1 MMNNLLPL
9 SRQIRGFAKSL
20 AAEFPDTFS
29 LDTGNQIEVGS
40 ELTPVLRNGQTV
52 LNLNFS
58 VLDRFSER
66 TGTNATIFVK
76 RGKDFVRVSTSVKK
90 ENGERAIGTL
100 LDHSHAG
107 YQSLM
112 AGQPYVGY
120 AQLFGKQYMTQY
132 DPIFDPRGN
141 VIAVLYVGIN
151 VSERFSFGI
160 SAKVSMAAFALLG
173 GIFAVYLW
181 ALGAALSGLTSG
193 PVALR
198 PDAMAQ
204 AITGLQARY
213 AIYALLAVLT
223 AVGLLYLL
231 LQKMMA
237 QPLREAMHAAQQLA
251 SGDLTTQVHVGRR
264 DEIGYLMQ
272 AINGVG
278 VGLAGVV
285 GTVRRGTDQINIASS
300 EIAIGNQD
308 LSARTESQAGALGQ
322 TAASMGKF
330 TTTVRRNAESA
341 RQASQLVSSAS
352 DNAVKG
358 GEVVG
363 QVVLTMGSIKESSR
377 KIVDI
382 IGVIDGIAFQTNI
395 LALNASV
402 EAARAGEQGRGFAV
416 VATEVRNLA
425 QRSAAAAKE
434 IKALIADSVNKVDN
448 GSRLVD
454 QAGDTM
460 QQIVASVRN
469 VTGIM
474 SEIAVASTEQSNDIE
489 EVNRAIG
496 DMDEM
501 TQQTAALVEQA
512 AAAAES
518 LHDQAEQLSKT
529 VSIFKLAQE
538 SAVGTSGMGGTSRTT
553 GMIGTTTTRRM
564 LTTATARR

>member
-9 SRQIRGFAKSL
+9 SRQIRSLAKDL
-20 AAEFPDTFS
+20 AAELSDAFS
-29 LDTGNQIEVGS
+29 LDTNNQIEVGS
-40 ELTPVLRNGQTV
+40 EVTPVLRNGRTV

-58 VLDRFSER
+58 IPDQFSAR
-66 TGTNATIFVK
+66 TGASATIFIK
-76 RGKDFVRVSTSVKK
+76 HGDEFVRISTSVKK
-90 ENGERAIGTL
+90 ENGDRAVGTL
-100 LDHSHAG
+100 LDRSHAG
-107 YQSLM
+107 YQALL
-112 AGQPYVGY
+112 AGQSYIGY

-132 DPIFDPRGN
+132 DPILDLRGN

-151 VSERFSFGI
+151 VSERFTLGI
-160 SAKVSMAAFALLG
+160 SAKVSLAAFGVLG
-173 GIFAVYLW
+173 VIFALYVW
-181 ALGAALSGLTSG
+181 ALGAALTGLASAPT
-193 PVALR
+193 ALR
-198 PDAMAQ
+198 PDAMMQ
-204 AITGLQARY
+204 AIAQLQARY
-213 AIYALLAVLT
+213 AGVALFAVLV

-237 QPLREAMHAAQQLA
+237 QPLREAMSAAQQLA

-285 GTVRRGTDQINIASS
+285 GSVRKGTDQINIASG

-341 RQASQLVSSAS
+341 RQASLLVSSAS
-352 DNAVKG
+352 DHAVKG

-363 QVVLTMGSIKESSR
+363 QVVMTMHSIKESSR
-377 KIVDI
+377 KIADI

-425 QRSAAAAKE
+425 QRSATAAKE
-434 IKALIADSVNKVDN
+434 IKGLIADSVEKVDN
-448 GSRLVD
+448 GSRLAD
-454 QAGDTM
+454 QAGNTM
-460 QQIVASVRN
+460 QEIVASVRN

-474 SEIAVASTEQSNDIE
+474 SEIAVASTEQSNEIE

-496 DMDEM
+496 AMDEM

-518 LHDQAEQLSKT
+518 LHDQAEQLSKN
-529 VSIFKLAQE
+529 VSIFKLAQDNAS
-538 SAVGTSGMGGTSRTT
+538 SATHRIAIGMQQH
-553 GMIGTTTTRRM
+553 
-564 LTTATARR
+564 

>member
-1 MMNNLLPL
+1 MNNLLPL
-9 SRQIRGFAKSL
+9 GRQIRGFAKSL
-20 AAEFPDTFS
+20 ATEFSDTFT
-29 LDTGNQIEVGS
+29 LDTSHQIAVGNEV
-40 ELTPVLRNGQTV
+40 TPVLRNGQTV
-52 LNLNFS
+52 LNLNFATP
-58 VLDRFSER
+58 DRFLER
-66 TGTNATIFVK
+66 TGTSATIFVK
-76 RGKDFVRVSTSVKK
+76 RGDDFVRVSTSVKK
-90 ENGERAIGTL
+90 ENGERAVGTL

-107 YQSLM
+107 YRALL
-112 AGQPYVGY
+112 AGRPYVGY

-132 DPIFDPRGN
+132 DPIVDTQGN

-151 VSERFSFGI
+151 VSERFKLGI
-160 SAKVSMAAFALLG
+160 SAKVSLGALGVLGVIFAL
-173 GIFAVYLW
+173 YLW
-181 ALGAALSGLTSG
+181 ALGAAMTALASGATAPG
-193 PVALR
+193 R
-198 PDAMAQ
+198 EAMLQ
-204 AITGLQARY
+204 AIAQLHARY
-213 AIYALLAVLT
+213 AGFALIAVL
-223 AVGLLYLL
+223 AAAGLLYLL

-237 QPLREAMHAAQQLA
+237 QPLREAMGAAQQLA
-251 SGDLTTQVHVGRR
+251 SGDLTTQVHVGRS
-264 DEIGYLMQ
+264 DEIGQLMQ

-278 VGLAGVV
+278 LGLAGVV
-285 GTVRRGTDQINIASS
+285 SNVRKGTDQINIASS

-330 TTTVRRNAESA
+330 TATVKRNAESA
-341 RQASQLVSSAS
+341 QRASQMVGSAS
-352 DNAVKG
+352 DHALKG

-363 QVVLTMGSIKESSR
+363 KVVMTMGSIKESSR

-382 IGVIDGIAFQTNI
+382 IGVIDSIAFQTNI

-434 IKALIADSVNKVDN
+434 IKALIAASVETVDN

-454 QAGDTM
+454 QAGNTM
-460 QQIVASVRN
+460 QEIVASVRN

-474 SEIAVASTEQSNDIE
+474 AEIATASTEQSHDIE

-529 VSIFKLAQE
+529 VSIFKLAQGN
-538 SAVGTSGMGGTSRTT
+538 AGAMQ
-553 GMIGTTTTRRM
+553 
-564 LTTATARR
+564 ARR

>member
-1 MMNNLLPL
+1 MMNFLLPPG
-9 SRQIRGFAKSL
+9 RQIGAFAQSL
-20 AAEFPDTFS
+20 AAEFPDTFT
-29 LDTGNQIEVGS
+29 LDASHQIEVGN
-40 ELTPVLRNGQTV
+40 EVTPVLRNGQTV
-52 LNLNFS
+52 LNLNFATP
-58 VLDRFSER
+58 DRFLES
-66 TGTNATIFVK
+66 TGTSATIFVK
-76 RGKDFVRVSTSVKK
+76 RGNEFVRVSTSVKK
-90 ENGERAIGTL
+90 ENGERAVGTL
-100 LDHSHAG
+100 LDRSHAG
-107 YQSLM
+107 YRGLL
-112 AGQPYVGY
+112 AGQSYIGY

-132 DPIFDPRGN
+132 DPILDIQGN
-141 VIAVLYVGIN
+141 VIAVLYVGID
-151 VSERFSFGI
+151 VSERFKLGVS
-160 SAKVSMAAFALLG
+160 SKVSLAALGILGVIFAL
-173 GIFAVYLW
+173 YLR
-181 ALGAALSGLTSG
+181 ALGAAMAALAAPATPLSRDAMLQ
-193 PVALR
+193 
-198 PDAMAQ
+198 AMAQ
-204 AITGLQARY
+204 VQTRYGWYAVIAIL
-213 AIYALLAVLT
+213 V

-231 LQKMMA
+231 LQKILA
-237 QPLREAMHAAQQLA
+237 QPLREAMGAAQQLA
-251 SGDLTTQVHVGRR
+251 RGDLTTQVHVSRR
-264 DEIGYLMQ
+264 DEIGELMQ

-285 GTVRRGTDQINIASS
+285 GSVRKGTDQINIASS

-330 TTTVRRNAESA
+330 TATVKRNAEHA
-341 RQASQLVSSAS
+341 REASQLVSSAS
-352 DNAVKG
+352 DHAVKG

-382 IGVIDGIAFQTNI
+382 IGVIDSIAFQTNI

-434 IKALIADSVNKVDN
+434 IKGLIADSVEKVDN

-454 QAGDTM
+454 QAGNTM
-460 QQIVASVRN
+460 QEIVASVRN

-518 LHDQAEQLSKT
+518 LHDQAEQLSKN

-538 SAVGTSGMGGTSRTT
+538 GASGAAAI
-553 GMIGTTTTRRM
+553 GMN
-564 LTTATARR
+564 ARH